1 MTIRE
6 LLNAIDD
13 DQRINLVI
21 DTNED
26 STSILGTAK
35 GIWNSNPEILDKYVV
50 GVITADNS
58 EVVIR
63 VHKGDA
69 NA

>member
-1 MTIRE
+1 MTRRE
-6 LLNAIDD
+6 LLYAIDD

-35 GIWNSNPEILDKYVV
+35 GIWNCHPEILDKYVV

-58 EVVIR
+58 EMLIR

>member
-1 MTIRE
+1 MTIRD

-26 STSILGTAK
+26 STSILGTSK
-35 GIWNSNPEILDKYVV
+35 GVWNCHPEILDKYVV
-50 GVITADNS
+50 GLIAAEND
-58 EVVIR
+58 EILIR
-63 VHKGDA
+63 VHR
-69 NA
+69 

>member
-1 MTIRE
+1 MTIRD

-21 DTNED
+21 DGND
-26 STSILGTAK
+26 NSTSIIGTAK
-35 GIWNSNPEILDKYVV
+35 GIWDCHPEILDKYVV
-50 GVITADNS
+50 GVITADKD
-58 EVVIR
+58 EMVIR

>member
-35 GIWNSNPEILDKYVV
+35 GIWNCHPEILDKYVV
-50 GVITADNS
+50 GLITADKD
-58 EVVIR
+58 EIVLR